1 MTILCTIISPPHSLG
16 GSHCGNNSGDMV
28 MIITVITVMTG
39 DNGNSSYVGGGCNAN
54 LQQKHVLVQHGSDN
68 GHIYVQCTPM
78 YKICTWYLL
87 NTILRQ
93 TQNKFCTTQ
102 QLGECHD
109 KPAGLVCK
117 IFRFQYMQG
126 QRFFFL
132 CSLQSG
138 PWTIQSPFQWAL
150 RGSFPTNS
158 IKPLTYL

>member
-1 MTILCTIISPPHSLG
+1 MTILCTIINPPHSLG

-54 LQQKHVLVQHGSDN
+54 LQQKHVLVKHGSDSR
-68 GHIYVQCTPM
+68 HIYVQFTPM
-78 YKICTWYLL
+78 CKICTWFLL
-87 NTILRQ
+87 NTILKQ
-93 TQNKFCTTQ
+93 TQKTAVQWKIIQPQ
-102 QLGECHD
+102 QVTECHD

-138 PWTIQSPFQWAL
+138 PGTIRSL
-150 RGSFPTNS
+150 SNG
-158 IKPLTYL
+158 Y

>member
-54 LQQKHVLVQHGSDN
+54 LQQKHVLVKHGSDS

-93 TQNKFCTTQ
+93 TQRSSVQHNS
-102 QLGECHD
+102 
-109 KPAGLVCK
+109 LVSV
-117 IFRFQYMQG
+117 MT
-126 QRFFFL
+126 
-132 CSLQSG
+132 SLQVWSARYLGFSTCRDRDFSFSAAFNLALG
-138 PWTIQSPFQWAL
+138 PFSL
-150 RGSFPTNS
+150 LSNG
-158 IKPLTYL
+158 Y